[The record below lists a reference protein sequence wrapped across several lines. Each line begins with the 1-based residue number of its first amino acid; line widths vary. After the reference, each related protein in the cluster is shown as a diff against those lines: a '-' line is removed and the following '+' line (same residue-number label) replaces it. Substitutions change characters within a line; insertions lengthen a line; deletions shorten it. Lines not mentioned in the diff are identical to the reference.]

1 MLFST
6 TTDVFVGLSS
16 VASAAFNDFWPYLV
30 MVIGIPL
37 AFFIIEMLIDILA
50 PKTGFFRGTPN
61 EDTDKSGRYKDQSL
75 GKNIYEVQNKGKT
88 RFYTADHGGF
98 PPK

>member
-6 TTDVFVGLSS
+6 TTSVYSGLSS

-37 AFFIIEMLIDILA
+37 AFFIIEMLIDLIPHA
-50 PKTGFFRGTPN
+50 PKTGYYSQ
-61 EDTDKSGRYKDQSL
+61 SGERAKDQDTARAVYDVQTKGIWRKSD
-75 GKNIYEVQNKGKT
+75 YEKK
-88 RFYTADHGGF
+88 
-98 PPK
+98 

>member
-6 TTDVFVGLSS
+6 TTSVYSGLSS

-37 AFFIIEMLIDILA
+37 AFFIIEMLIDLIPHP
-50 PKTGFFRGTPN
+50 PKTGYYMGSERM
-61 EDTDKSGRYKDQSL
+61 KDQEL
-75 GKNIYEVQNKGKT
+75 GKNIYEVQNKGIT
-88 RFYTADHGGF
+88 HF